1 VPRLHKIIPFLR
13 VQTRAIQETLDK
25 ACNFTGSF
33 LLVLESCSLS
43 AIKYEEKIDDQWHC
57 ECQQKLSDWA
67 FFIDGRVAWYV
78 GDAPYSNYQAN
89 SRKNMGVFGKPESCA
104 RPKDK
109 EPTALRASS
118 TP

>member
-25 ACNFTGSF
+25 ACNFTSSF

-57 ECQQKLSDWA
+57 ECQQKPSDWA
-67 FFIDGRVAWYV
+67 FFIDGGVAWYV

-89 SRKNMGVFGKPESCA
+89 SRKNMGVFGNQNRVRAQKI
-104 RPKDK
+104 KN
-109 EPTALRASS
+109 LRR
-118 TP
+118 